1 MKIKYIKEA
10 AHTWLFYTPKVMLN
24 DIRAAAKNIRAAAKN
39 FYIAFEY
46 LASFLIILLMWIFPI
61 PIIFI
66 GAKSLEN
73 LERERYEH
81 LCSLLRRLSS
91 LDAETKK

>member
-10 AHTWLFYTPKVMLN
+10 AHTWLFSMTKGMLN
-24 DIRAAAKNIRAAAKN
+24 DIKAAAKNIRAAAKH

-46 LASFLIILLMWIFPI
+46 LASFLILLLIWIFPI

-66 GAKSLEN
+66 GAKSLED
-73 LERERYEH
+73 
-81 LCSLLRRLSS
+81 
-91 LDAETKK
+91 LDKEGKR